1 MKKSNDQQRSSQ
13 GILLFV
19 EGQMKNCEC
28 IKKMLLAT
36 IKGSMQYSD
45 KNISII
51 NISCTLAM
59 ISKYGICKRSTNIV
73 YLET

>member
-28 IKKMLLAT
+28 RKKMLLAT

-45 KNISII
+45 KKLVSLIYHV
-51 NISCTLAM
+51 L
-59 ISKYGICKRSTNIV
+59 
-73 YLET
+73 